1 MFAVIK
7 SGGKQYRV
15 AKDDVVAVEKL
26 LGEPGDTISLSPVLM
41 LGGEG
46 KAVTIGA
53 PAIEKAQV
61 FAEVLEQSR
70 SDKILIFK
78 KQRRKNYRRKKGH
91 RQAKTILRILEV
103 SPSGSRSKAAAKT
116 TPSKK
121 GAGTK
126 TKPVTKSKS
135 SEKKVVPATK
145 VKTAEKKVAAATK
158 AKASVKKTAPKKEA
172 ATKNKPK
179 AKKAAPAK
187 KVAPDK
193 ARKNKE

>member
-15 AKDDVVAVEKL
+15 AKDDIVTVEKL

-41 LGGEG
+41 LGDEG
-46 KAVTIGA
+46 KTATIGA

-70 SDKILIFK
+70 SEKILIFK

-91 RQAKTILRILEV
+91 RQAKTVLRILEV

-121 GAGTK
+121 GAGAK
-126 TKPVTKSKS
+126 TKPVAKSKS
-135 SEKKVVPATK
+135 SV
-145 VKTAEKKVAAATK
+145 KKVAVKKEKTTKATSATK
-158 AKASVKKTAPKKEA
+158 SKTSAKKPVPKKEA
-172 ATKNKPK
+172 TAENKPG
-179 AKKAAPAK
+179 AKKKAPAK
-187 KVAPDK
+187 KATPEK
-193 ARKNKE
+193 AKKNKE